1 MLLILFYGQKRDA
14 WYYNFVAFFVVKI
27 GKFDK
32 NTRNLTS
39 NLIISMN
46 NDHRDLEFVCMNYVL
61 IQITFFN

>member
-1 MLLILFYGQKRDA
+1 MAKNVTHGIVI
-14 WYYNFVAFFVVKI
+14 FVAFFVVKI

-46 NDHRDLEFVCMNYVL
+46 NDHRDLEFVCMNYV
-61 IQITFFN
+61 